1 VVAVFFGTHTPR
13 LDDKGRLTLP
23 AKFREALTEGL
34 VMTKGQDRCLYAF
47 PSGDFAQVTERL
59 ASASVTDKRTR
70 DFLRVFY
77 SGAADEVPDKQGRVT
92 IPPALRAY
100 ANLSRDCVVIG
111 ANARIEIWDSAAWT
125 QFMAAQ
131 EQAFSELE
139 EEVVPGVI

>member
-1 VVAVFFGTHTPR
+1 MFFGTHTPR

-23 AKFREALTEGL
+23 AKFRDALGAGL
-34 VMTKGQDRCLYAF
+34 VMTKGQDRCLYVF
-47 PSGDFAQVTERL
+47 PGADFARVTERL
-59 ASASVTDKRTR
+59 AGASMTDKRTR

-100 ANLSRDCVVIG
+100 AHLTRDCVVIG
-111 ANARIEIWDSAAWT
+111 ANARIEIWDGAAWE
-125 QFMAAQ
+125 QFMGAQ

-139 EEVVPGVI
+139 DEVVPGVI